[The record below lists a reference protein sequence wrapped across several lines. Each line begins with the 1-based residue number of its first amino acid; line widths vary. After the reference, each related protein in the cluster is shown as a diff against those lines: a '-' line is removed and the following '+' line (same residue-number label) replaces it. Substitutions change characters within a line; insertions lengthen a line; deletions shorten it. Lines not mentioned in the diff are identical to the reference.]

1 VSSDD
6 IHGLE
11 TRVAGLETSV
21 KRVRAVMFGSEADEL
36 GGILADIQR
45 VKTGV
50 KVMNWI
56 GGLMLAVLSP
66 EAIRTLM
73 AIVKELGKP

>member
-1 VSSDD
+1 
-6 IHGLE
+6 
-11 TRVAGLETSV
+11 
-21 KRVRAVMFGSEADEL
+21 MFGSEADEL

-66 EAIRTLM
+66 EAIRTLV
-73 AIVKELGKP
+73 AIVKELAKP